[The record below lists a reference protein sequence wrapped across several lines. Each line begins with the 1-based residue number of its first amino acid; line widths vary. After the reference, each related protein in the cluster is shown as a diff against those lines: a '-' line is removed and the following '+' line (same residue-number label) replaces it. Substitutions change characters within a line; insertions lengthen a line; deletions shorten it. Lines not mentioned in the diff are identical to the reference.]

1 MQCAA
6 IGYNQANL
14 FSNEVALKLK
24 AVIFDLD
31 GLLIDSEPFWYE
43 GEMIYFGKVGL
54 QLSHAD
60 CLLTTGMRIDQVAQF
75 WYERQPWPQPPAPHE
90 VAMQINDY
98 VIQSIRERAELLPG
112 AGEAVKRTHAMGLK
126 VGLASSSHLNLIE
139 AALETFGLREYFQAV
154 SSSEQS
160 GYSKP
165 HPGVYLNAAAMLGEA
180 PETCLAIED
189 SINGLIAAKA
199 AQMKCLVVPGHDLQ
213 DDPRFSLADFRLE
226 SLEQFTAEFLQTRIG
241 DRQ

>member
-1 MQCAA
+1 MK
-6 IGYNQANL
+6 I
-14 FSNEVALKLK
+14 FTNEVILKLN

-43 GEMIYFGKVGL
+43 GEKIYFAKVGL
-54 QLSHAD
+54 QLSDAD
-60 CLLTTGMRIDQVAQF
+60 CLLTTGMRIDKVAQF
-75 WYERQPWPQPPAPHE
+75 WYERQPWPMPPTPEE

-112 AGEAVKRTHAMGLK
+112 AGEAVKLAYEMGLK

-139 AALETFGLREYFQAV
+139 AALETFGLRRYFGAV

-165 HPGVYLNAAAMLGEA
+165 HPGVYLNAAAMLGEPPA
-180 PETCLAIED
+180 ACLAIED
-189 SINGLIAAKA
+189 SVNGLIAAKA
-199 AQMKCLVVPGHDLQ
+199 AQMKCLVVPGHGLQ
-213 DDPRFSLADFRLE
+213 NDPRFALADFRLD
-226 SLEQFTAEFLQTRIG
+226 SLEQFTAEFLHSLTGEDQ
-241 DRQ
+241 

>member
-1 MQCAA
+1 MKH
-6 IGYNQANL
+6 N
-14 FSNEVALKLK
+14 

-43 GEMIYFGKVGL
+43 GEKFYFGKVGL
-54 QLSHAD
+54 DLSDED
-60 CLLTTGMRIDQVAQF
+60 CLLTTGMRIDRVAQF
-75 WYERQPWPQPPAPHE
+75 WYERQPWPIPPTPEE

-112 AGEAVKRTHAMGLK
+112 AGQAVKLAHVMGLK

-139 AALETFGLREYFQAV
+139 AALETFDLRRYFQAI

-165 HPGVYLNAAAMLGEA
+165 HPGVYLNAAAMLGES

-199 AQMKCLVVPGHDLQ
+199 AHMKCLVVPGHGLEH
-213 DDPRFSLADFRLE
+213 DPRFVLADFRLE
-226 SLEQFTAEFLQTRIG
+226 SLEQFTAEFFKH
-241 DRQ
+241 

>member
-1 MQCAA
+1 M
-6 IGYNQANL
+6 
-14 FSNEVALKLK
+14 KLN

-43 GEMIYFGKVGL
+43 GEKIYFGRVGL
-54 QLSHAD
+54 ALSDAD
-60 CLLTTGMRIDQVAQF
+60 CLLTTGMRIDRVAQF
-75 WYERQPWPQPPAPHE
+75 WYERYPWPVPPAPDE

-98 VIQSIRERAELLPG
+98 VIQSIRARAELLPG
-112 AGEAVKRTHAMGLK
+112 AGQAVKLARKMGLK

-139 AALETFGLREYFQAV
+139 AALETFGLREDFQAV

-160 GYSKP
+160 GFSKP
-165 HPGVYLNAAAMLGEA
+165 HPGVYLNAAAMLGEP

-199 AQMKCLVVPGHDLQ
+199 AQMKCLVVPGHGLEE
-213 DDPRFSLADFRLE
+213 DPRLALADFRLK
-226 SLEQFTAEFLQTRIG
+226 SLEEFTPEFLKMLMG
-241 DRQ
+241 AS

>member
-1 MQCAA
+1 
-6 IGYNQANL
+6 
-14 FSNEVALKLK
+14 LKLN
-24 AVIFDLD
+24 AIIFDLD

-43 GEMIYFGKVGL
+43 GEKIYFGKVGL
-54 QLSHAD
+54 TLSDAD

-75 WYERQPWPQPPAPHE
+75 WHERHPWPVPPAPEE
-90 VAMQINDY
+90 VAMQINEY

-112 AGEAVKRTHAMGLK
+112 AGQAVKLAREMGLK

-160 GYSKP
+160 GFSKP
-165 HPGVYLNAAAMLGEA
+165 HPGVYLNAAAMLGQA

-189 SINGLIAAKA
+189 SVNGLIAAKA
-199 AQMKCLVVPGHDLQ
+199 AQMNCLVVPGHGLQ
-213 DDPRFSLADFRLE
+213 NDPRFALADFRLE
-226 SLEQFTAEFLQTRIG
+226 SLEQFTPEFWHQITGERE
-241 DRQ
+241 